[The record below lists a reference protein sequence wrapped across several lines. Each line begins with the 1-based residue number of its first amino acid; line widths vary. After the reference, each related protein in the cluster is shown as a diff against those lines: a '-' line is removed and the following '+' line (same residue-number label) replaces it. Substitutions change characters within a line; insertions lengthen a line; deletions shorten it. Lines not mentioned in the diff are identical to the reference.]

1 MAPDPDNHKF
11 SMTDHINL
19 AMRLNQIKAVPR
31 PSPAGQEAVSASQ
44 DKRRAQMGGGT
55 MEGANF
61 TEPQKETSFHF
72 QLPLPPKSFSL
83 TSAAH
88 SCMESSADST

>member
-1 MAPDPDNHKF
+1 
-11 SMTDHINL
+11 
-19 AMRLNQIKAVPR
+19 
-31 PSPAGQEAVSASQ
+31 
-44 DKRRAQMGGGT
+44 

-83 TSAAH
+83 TSTAH
-88 SCMESSADST
+88 SCMESSADSTWGKKLNLGGGFQLYADGTASQLLFPHLVYAQFRTLHESNNGETISVSLI